1 MQGVICIVLKRFV
14 LILVFACLSL
24 TGAAQFYTGSD
35 LTFGRMRVQHQT
47 FFWSFFRFENF
58 DVYFSRNGRNL
69 ALYTASFVQNY
80 LQEIE
85 QRVGEPVADKM
96 QFIIFNRLTDYR
108 QSNIG
113 FLDVET
119 ANTGGVT
126 RINGNRIFLFFHG
139 DYVDFER
146 QIREGIT
153 EILVRQVLFGTTLA
167 SQVRNNTA
175 LTVPD
180 WFLYGM
186 ISYLSRPWCVDLD
199 DMMRDA
205 MLSRRFRFIAALEG
219 EDAKLAGHSLFRYIA
234 ETYGDGT
241 VLRILR
247 IAASQRRVEAGLR
260 FVLNK
265 NFRQLMRDWQSFYLE
280 DTRFLGETDDPDIE
294 NSLRRVRQRDREHYQ
309 FRISP
314 DGTHVAYISN
324 ELGRARVHVRNL
336 ETGRRR
342 VVMRIGHAINDRP
355 DYSYPALAWHP
366 NGEILAIAAE
376 RRGQAALY
384 LYDVNTRESDW
395 INMETLEK
403 ILSMDFAP
411 HGRTLVFSGVQNGQ
425 SDIFHFNMGTRVLT
439 QITRDIYDD
448 ANPRFLRNGTQII
461 FSSNRP
467 NDTLTRNQRY
477 SRAPRLNPNHD
488 LFIYDLE
495 RPSTTL
501 LRVTND
507 SLVDFSNPVEYE
519 RGVFA
524 FLTDESGVRNRAIG
538 VIDSV
543 IASID
548 TIIHWRHVTD
558 FRTVTNSSRN
568 INEHDVNPIMQE
580 LTELIAFNNRNRLIL
595 REAEPS
601 QMLETT
607 NPPKTRFR
615 ANQIASRQ
623 QRLEQLQ
630 IADSLQE
637 IDSLQRTG
645 RRRLRQP
652 TTRDMI
658 DQMVEQVLTENFV
671 PVETQCIVSLQQQD
685 TIFQYDTILPLD
697 TIQTQYDQ
705 SQHSPLFMDSI
716 RNELRERMTRLFG
729 FESTV
734 ADTPQLTINPQQRNY
749 NVEFFINE
757 TTTQVG
763 FSFLNS
769 SYQAFTGGAN
779 PIFLNPGATGFL
791 KIAATDLMEN
801 HRLIAGYRLSFDL
814 RSNEFLLSY
823 ENRERRTARQYV
835 FHRQAMSQTGQ
846 WGHTFRQISHNA
858 YFILSHP
865 LSEVLLLRGSV
876 IGRADKFSVRAAD
889 YWSLITNDEWN
900 LWGGLRGEVIYDRTR
915 MLGRNL
921 PLGARSK
928 LFFEYYQS
936 LTERGTTMF
945 VVGADYRHYTRIW
958 RTFIWA
964 NRVAG
969 STSFGQRKLIYYM
982 GGVDN
987 GILANWRFIQ
997 FNRDI
1002 PVDQSQNYAFQTL
1015 ATSMRGFHQNIRNGN
1030 TFVVASTELRLPI
1043 MQTLF
1048 ARPIG
1053 GQWLQSLQL
1062 IGFVDAGSAWVGM
1075 NPWNRDNLIFQ
1086 REISDGGDLTI
1097 IVQRD
1102 LQPFVAG
1109 VGWGIRTSLFGYFIR
1124 LDRANGF
1131 ENGQFHRR
1139 IWHLS
1144 FGFDF

>member
-1 MQGVICIVLKRFV
+1 
-14 LILVFACLSL
+14 
-24 TGAAQFYTGSD
+24 
-35 LTFGRMRVQHQT
+35 MRVQHQN
-47 FFWSFFRFENF
+47 FFWSFFRFDGF

-113 FLDVET
+113 FLDVENY
-119 ANTGGVT
+119 NTGGVT
-126 RINGNRIFLFFHG
+126 RINGNRVFLFFDG
-139 DYVDFER
+139 NYVDFER

-167 SQVRNNTA
+167 SQVRNNTQ

-247 IAASQRRVEAGLR
+247 VTASQRRIEAGLR

-280 DTRFLGETDDPDIE
+280 NTQFYGETEAPDIE

-309 FRISP
+309 FLISP
-314 DGTHVAYISN
+314 DGSHVAYISN

-342 VVMRIGHAINDRP
+342 VVMRIGFAINDRP

-366 NGEILAIAAE
+366 NGEILAIAVE
-376 RRGQAALY
+376 RRGALALY
-384 LYDVNTRESDW
+384 LHNIKTRESDW

-425 SDIFHFNMGTRVLT
+425 SDIFLFNMGTRVLT

-467 NDTLTRNQRY
+467 TDTLTRNQRY
-477 SRAPRLNPNHD
+477 SRAPLLNPNHD

-507 SLVDFSNPVEYE
+507 SLVNFSNPIEYE

-543 IASID
+543 IASVD

-580 LTELIAFNNRNRLIL
+580 LAELIAYNNRNRLIV

-601 QMLETT
+601 QLLETT
-607 NPPKTRFR
+607 NPPATRFR
-615 ANQIASRQ
+615 ANEIAIRQ
-623 QRLEQLQ
+623 RRLEQLQ
-630 IADSLQE
+630 IADSLQQ
-637 IDSLQRTG
+637 IDSLQHVG

-652 TTRDMI
+652 TTRDMV
-658 DQMVEQVLTENFV
+658 DQMVERVLIENFAE
-671 PVETQCIVSLQQQD
+671 PVGAENLPPTQQD
-685 TIFQYDTILPLD
+685 IISIFEYDTIVGVENLRPLHD
-697 TIQTQYDQ
+697 TIPVAGADLQ
-705 SQHSPLFMDSI
+705 SVPNITEQIGTDVDVRINEKQIDSI
-716 RNELRERMTRLFG
+716 REELRERLIQLLG
-729 FESTV
+729 FEDAGTE
-734 ADTPQLTINPQQRNY
+734 TPRLTLNPQQRNY

-769 SYQAFTGGAN
+769 SYQAFTGGAS

-801 HRLIAGYRLSFDL
+801 HRLIAGFRLGFDL

-823 ENRERRTARQYV
+823 ENRERRTARQYL
-835 FHRQAMSQTGQ
+835 FHRQAISQAGQ
-846 WGHTFRQISHNA
+846 WGHTLRQVSHNA

-876 IGRADKFSVRAAD
+876 IGRADNFYVRAAD
-889 YWSLITNDEWN
+889 YFSLIQDEQFFRSGWS

-936 LTERGTTMF
+936 LNERGTTMF
-945 VVGADYRHYTRIW
+945 VVGADYRHYTRIF

-969 STSFGQRKLIYYM
+969 STSFGQRRLIYYM

-997 FNRDI
+997 FNREI
-1002 PVDQSQNYAFQTL
+1002 PVDQTQNYAFQTL

-1030 TFVVASTELRLPI
+1030 TFAVASTELRLPI

-1062 IGFVDAGSAWVGM
+1062 IGFVDVGSAWVGL
-1075 NPWNRDNLIFQ
+1075 NPWNRDNLFFQ
-1086 REISDGGDLTI
+1086 REINDGTDLTI
-1097 IVQRD
+1097 IVQRE
-1102 LQPFVAG
+1102 LSPFVAG
-1109 VGWGIRTSLFGYFIR
+1109 VGWGIRTSLAGYFIR

-1131 ENGQFHRR
+1131 EDGHFHRR

>member
-1 MQGVICIVLKRFV
+1 
-14 LILVFACLSL
+14 
-24 TGAAQFYTGSD
+24 
-35 LTFGRMRVQHQT
+35 MRVQHQT

-126 RINGNRIFLFFHG
+126 RINGNRVFLFFHG

-153 EILVRQVLFGTTLA
+153 EILIRQVLFGTTLA
-167 SQVRNNTA
+167 SQVRNNTQ
-175 LTVPD
+175 LNVPD

-186 ISYLSRPWCVDLD
+186 TSYLSRPWCVDLD

-247 IAASQRRVEAGLR
+247 ITASQRRVEAGLR
-260 FVLNK
+260 HVLNK
-265 NFRQLMRDWQSFYLE
+265 NFRQLMRDWQNFYLE
-280 DTRFLGETDDPDIE
+280 DTQFLGETEDPDIE
-294 NSLRRVRQRDREHYQ
+294 NSLRRVRQRDRQHYQ

-314 DGTHVAYISN
+314 DGSHVAYISN

-342 VVMRIGHAINDRP
+342 IVMRIGHAINDRP

-376 RRGQAALY
+376 RRGQTALY
-384 LYDVNTRESDW
+384 LYNVNTRESDW
-395 INMETLEK
+395 INMEALEK

-411 HGRTLVFSGVQNGQ
+411 HGRLLALAGVQNGQ

-439 QITRDIYDD
+439 QLTRDIYDD

-467 NDTLTRNQRY
+467 HDTLIRNQRY

-507 SLVDFSNPVEYE
+507 SLVDFSNPVKYE
-519 RGVFA
+519 AGVFA

-538 VIDSV
+538 IIDSV

-558 FRTVTNSSRN
+558 FRTVTNSGRN

-580 LTELIAFNNRNRLIL
+580 LAELITYNNRNRLIL

-615 ANQIASRQ
+615 AAQIERRR
-623 QRLEQLQ
+623 QRLEELQ
-630 IADSLQE
+630 IADSLEQ
-637 IDSLQRTG
+637 IDELQHAG

-658 DQMVEQVLTENFV
+658 DQMVDRVLIENFTS
-671 PVETQCIVSLQQQD
+671 VETQCIASLQQD
-685 TIFQYDTILPLD
+685 TIFEYDTLVGVEDFRPLQD
-697 TIQTQYDQ
+697 TVPMAI
-705 SQHSPLFMDSI
+705 SENFKDSV
-716 RNELRERMTRLFG
+716 RDELRERLTRLLG
-729 FESTV
+729 FEDAV
-734 ADTPQLTINPQQRNY
+734 ADTPRLTINPQQRNY

-763 FSFLNS
+763 FNFLNS
-769 SYQAFTGGAN
+769 SYQAFTGGSS

-791 KIAATDLMEN
+791 KIRATDLMEN
-801 HRLIAGYRLSFDL
+801 HRLTAGFRLSFDL
-814 RSNEFLLSY
+814 RGNEFLLSY
-823 ENRERRTARQYV
+823 ENLERRTARQYV
-835 FHRQAMSQTGQ
+835 FHRQAMSQSGTF
-846 WGHTFRQISHNA
+846 GHTLRQVSHNA

-865 LSEVLLLRGSV
+865 LSEVLMLRGSV
-876 IGRADKFSVRAAD
+876 IGRADNFYVRAAD
-889 YWSLITNDEWN
+889 YFSLTQDEQFFGRDFGWS
-900 LWGGLRGEVIYDRTR
+900 LWGGLRGEIIYDRTR

-936 LTERGTTMF
+936 LTERETAMF
-945 VVGADYRHYTRIW
+945 VVGADYRHYTRIF

-1030 TFVVASTELRLPI
+1030 TFVVASTEFRLPI

-1086 REISDGGDLTI
+1086 REINDGGDLTI

-1102 LQPFVAG
+1102 LSPFVAG
-1109 VGWGIRTSLFGYFIR
+1109 VGWGIRTSLAGYFIR

-1144 FGFDF
+1144 FGLDF

>member
-1 MQGVICIVLKRFV
+1 
-14 LILVFACLSL
+14 
-24 TGAAQFYTGSD
+24 
-35 LTFGRMRVQHQT
+35 MRVQYQD
-47 FFWSFFRFENF
+47 FFWSFFRFEGF

-113 FLDVET
+113 FLGTEND
-119 ANTGGVT
+119 NTGGIT
-126 RINGNRIFLFFHG
+126 QIDGNRVFLFFTG

-167 SQVRNNTA
+167 SQMRGNA
-175 LTVPD
+175 AQPVPD
-180 WFLYGM
+180 WFLFGM

-219 EDAKLAGHSLFRYIA
+219 EEAKLAGHSLFRYIA

-247 IAASQRRVEAGLR
+247 TTASQRRVEQALR
-260 FVLNK
+260 HVLNK
-265 NFRQLMRDWQSFYLE
+265 NFRQLMREWQAFYQE
-280 DTRFLGETDDPDIE
+280 NTRFYGDADDPDRDDA
-294 NSLRRVRQRDREHYQ
+294 LRRVRQRDREHYQ
-309 FRISP
+309 FMISP

-324 ELGRARVHVRNL
+324 ELGRARVHVRNM

-342 VVMRIGHAINDRP
+342 VAMRIGHAINDRP
-355 DYSYPALAWHP
+355 DFSYPALAWHP
-366 NGEILAIAAE
+366 NGEILAIAVE
-376 RRGQAALY
+376 RQGRLVLY
-384 LYDVNTRESDW
+384 LHNITTRESDW
-395 INMETLEK
+395 INMEVLEK
-403 ILSMDFAP
+403 ILSMSFAP
-411 HGRTLVFSGVQNGQ
+411 HGRTLVFAGVQNGQ
-425 SDIFHFNMGTRVLT
+425 SDIFHFQMGTRVLT
-439 QITRDIYDD
+439 QVTRDIYDD

-467 NDTLTRNQRY
+467 SDTLTRNQRY
-477 SRAPRLNPNHD
+477 SRAPRLNPNHN

-495 RPSTTL
+495 NPSNVL

-507 SLVDFSNPVEYE
+507 SLVNFSHPIEYE
-519 RGVFA
+519 AGGVFA

-558 FRTVTNSSRN
+558 FRTVTNVSRN
-568 INEHDVNPIMQE
+568 INEHDVNPITGE
-580 LTELIAFNNRNRLIL
+580 LAEIVAYNNRNLLIL
-595 REAEPS
+595 RDAELS
-601 QMLETT
+601 RNLETT
-607 NPPKTRFR
+607 TPALTRFR
-615 ANQIASRQ
+615 ASESANREQQIEQ
-623 QRLEQLQ
+623 QR
-630 IADSLQE
+630 IADSLQK
-637 IDSLQRTG
+637 IDELQHVG

-652 TTRDMI
+652 TTQDMI
-658 DQMVEQVLTENFV
+658 DQMVERVLMENFV
-671 PVETQCIVSLQQQD
+671 APEPEIAPLVD
-685 TIFQYDTILPLD
+685 TIEADIPLYEGVLRSSGGGVGIDEDNLAIEAEYPPPSLRDTPASGGYDTIAVVESTEPPSVD
-697 TIQTQYDQ
+697 
-705 SQHSPLFMDSI
+705 PEFKDSI
-716 RNELRERMTRLFG
+716 RDELRGRLIHLLG
-729 FESTV
+729 LGDAVSE
-734 ADTPQLTINPQQRNY
+734 APRLTLNPQQRSY
-749 NVEFFINE
+749 NVEFFISE

-763 FSFLNS
+763 FSFLNA
-769 SYQAFTGGAN
+769 SYQAFTGGGS

-791 KIAATDLMEN
+791 KIRATDLMEN
-801 HRLIAGYRLSFDL
+801 HRLTAGYRISFDL
-814 RSNEFLLSY
+814 RNNEFMLSY
-823 ENRERRTARQYV
+823 ENLQRRTGRQYV
-835 FHRQAMSQTGQ
+835 FHRQAISQTGR
-846 WGHTFRQISHNA
+846 GYTERQVAHNA

-865 LSEVLLLRGSV
+865 LSEVLMVRGSV
-876 IGRADKFSVRAAD
+876 IGRADNFYVRAAD
-889 YWSLITNDEWN
+889 YFSLIQDERFFRSGWN
-900 LWGGLRGEVIYDRTR
+900 LWGGLRGELVYDRTR
-915 MLGRNL
+915 MLGQNL

-928 LFFEYYQS
+928 VFFEYYQS

-945 VVGADYRHYTRIW
+945 VVGADYRHYTRIF

-969 STSFGQRKLIYYM
+969 STSFGRQLLLYYM

-987 GILANWRFIQ
+987 WLIPRFNQ
-997 FNRDI
+997 EI
-1002 PVDQSQNYAFQTL
+1002 PIDQTQNYAFQTL
-1015 ATSMRGFHQNIRNGN
+1015 ATSMRGFNQNIRNGN

-1053 GQWLQSLQL
+1053 GQWLQNLQVV
-1062 IGFVDAGSAWVGM
+1062 GFVDAGSAWVGL
-1075 NPWNRDNLIFQ
+1075 NPWNRDNLLFQ
-1086 REISDGGDLTI
+1086 QEISDGGDLTI
-1097 IVQRD
+1097 TLQRN
-1102 LQPFVAG
+1102 LSPFVMG
-1109 VGWGIRTSLFGYFIR
+1109 MGWGLRTSLFGYFIR
-1124 LDRANGF
+1124 LDRGNGF

-1144 FGFDF
+1144 LGFDF